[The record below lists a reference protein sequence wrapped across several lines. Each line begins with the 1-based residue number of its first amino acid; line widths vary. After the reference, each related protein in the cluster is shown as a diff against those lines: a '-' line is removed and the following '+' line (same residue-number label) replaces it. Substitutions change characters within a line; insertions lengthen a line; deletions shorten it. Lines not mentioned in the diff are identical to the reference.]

1 MYPFIHEIPTFDL
14 LDSLEM
20 IAILLVLAF
29 FSTGDFG
36 ETGMVCAS
44 TFNVSPPFTGGFS
57 LGVELATEMGG
68 S

>member
-1 MYPFIHEIPTFDL
+1 
-14 LDSLEM
+14 M